1 MKKQQNI
8 SEINNTLEEKIKN
21 VALVSKSLDN
31 TKQNEEKETN
41 QYIRSVAKMLFDA
54 QF

>member
-21 VALVSKSLDN
+21 APLVSKSLDN

-41 QYIRSVAKMLFDA
+41 QCIRSVAKMLFDA
-54 QF
+54 